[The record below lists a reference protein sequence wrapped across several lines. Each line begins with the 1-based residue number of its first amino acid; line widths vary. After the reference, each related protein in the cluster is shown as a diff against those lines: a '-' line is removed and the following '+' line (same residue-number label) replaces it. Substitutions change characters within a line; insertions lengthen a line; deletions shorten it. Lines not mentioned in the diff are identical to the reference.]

1 MKIINQNKNG
11 VILQSIKSYAE
22 LTDDERESLTIPAT
36 SKITDYKDFV
46 VHRNKKNKIIRVVT
60 NSFSDKKADEI
71 NESVDLVDALEVV
84 YGEKGTTKNNKAK
97 KRVNDK
103 LSMINTSDYESLIN
117 AKQADF
123 NIIKEVID
131 SELSAYRIEDITGV
145 SRTTLSNIRNGK
157 ADILNLSFAN
167 AIKLTSFGLAAKGN
181 LL

>member
-1 MKIINQNKNG
+1 MKIINQHKNG
-11 VILQSIKSYAE
+11 VVLQSIKSYAE

-36 SKITDYKDFV
+36 SNITDYKDFV
-46 VHRNKKNKIIRVVT
+46 VHRNKKDEIIRVVT
-60 NSFSDKKADEI
+60 NSFTDEKADDI

-103 LSMINTSDYESLIN
+103 LSTINNSDYENLIN